1 MPEEKKNQ
9 KFKWRLRMVR
19 MVVVVVVVAAVV
31 DHFYCR
37 RSNRLHLHYHLQTI
51 LVETTRKK
59 STNSAFVPLVCFCYH
74 LNNRIG
80 ALHT

>member
-19 MVVVVVVVAAVV
+19 MVVVVVVVTAVV

-37 RSNRLHLHYHLQTI
+37 
-51 LVETTRKK
+51 
-59 STNSAFVPLVCFCYH
+59 
-74 LNNRIG
+74 
-80 ALHT
+80 